1 MNGRLSTPSLGHRR
15 RCYVRVFTHIAQGLL
30 GFPSEEPNHNS
41 GGCPIVVL
49 MNISAEGRPVVVHIE
64 QADLEVSRWLEIQSA
79 AHLIRNTVDRSR
91 VTGGT
96 ADRNVRAGS
105 SNKAFNKRGY
115 PPSISH
121 TAEEEAGPVMISPEH
136 CLGPTNR
143 YDVVA
148 GVRDDLQPRFYIPAK
163 RPQCAV

>member
-1 MNGRLSTPSLGHRR
+1 MNERLSTPSLGPADGVTYESSPTLLR
-15 RCYVRVFTHIAQGLL
+15 ALL
-30 GFPSEEPNHNS
+30 GFSSEEANHNPR
-41 GGCPIVVL
+41 GCPIVVL
-49 MNISAEGRPVVVHIE
+49 MKVSAERGPVVVHIK
-64 QADLEVSRWLEIQSA
+64 QTYLEVPRWLEIQPA

-91 VTGGT
+91 VTGGA

-121 TAEEEAGPVMISPEH
+121 TAEEEAGAVMISPEH
-136 CLGPTNR
+136 GLGPTNR

-148 GVRDDLQPRFYIPAK
+148 AVRDDLQPRRHIPAK